1 MLFDDE
7 RTLAWAL
14 VEAAAPQLSA
24 AQRNDVHVAIGV
36 GESFGVIHYLI
47 TSAADG
53 HITVPAELVHR
64 CVGVANAPARNGGEY
79 QSMQLRRWPSRS
91 HGPTPTGSVREYRTY
106 RRSIE

>member
-1 MLFDDE
+1 MKINGVLTADAVDDE

-53 HITVPAELVHR
+53 HITVPAELVHLTALVESPQV
-64 CVGVANAPARNGGEY
+64 CSLKFLTCE
-79 QSMQLRRWPSRS
+79 QRS
-91 HGPTPTGSVREYRTY
+91 V
-106 RRSIE
+106 